1 MVTMSVVSFRMTLSD
16 IQLHS
21 EISNDTNHRA
31 ASLHQLSVC
40 EEANLEKKMSN
51 DCRRLSADGTNTEI
65 T

>member
-16 IQLHS
+16 IQLHG
-21 EISNDTNHRA
+21 EISNGTNHRA
-31 ASLHQLSVC
+31 ASLHQLSVY